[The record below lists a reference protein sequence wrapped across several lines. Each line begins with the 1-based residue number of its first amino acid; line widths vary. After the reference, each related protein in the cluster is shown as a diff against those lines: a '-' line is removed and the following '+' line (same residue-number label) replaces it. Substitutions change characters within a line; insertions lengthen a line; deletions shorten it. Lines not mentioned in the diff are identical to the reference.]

1 MKEENMFEESFTF
14 DDILIKPAHT
24 SWVTSR
30 SKVDISTNVGGVELK
45 LPLISSSMSLFDT
58 VSPYQAEPYVLF
70 ALKLAEAGGMHIFS
84 RALSFE
90 DRIFAVNVLK
100 ESNLN
105 VGMAVGIDEFKVHQ
119 EMLESLNVVI
129 SIDIANGAIL
139 DAITWKG
146 EKPLIVGNFANPE
159 ISETSRFNGNVIL
172 KLGVGNGSA
181 CSTRIATGVGYPQ
194 AGLIYEAARN
204 SNYPIISD
212 GGIGS
217 VADFSKAIALGADV
231 VMTGRMLG
239 HAKETPWD
247 VVRLNEKEYK
257 PYRGMASREEKR
269 SKKFVEGASG
279 YIPYTGKTIQE
290 IIYDMSD
297 GLRSAMSYCD
307 SFDLNEFRRKARFVK
322 SPSHGNESSVR
333 LVTL

>member
-1 MKEENMFEESFTF
+1 MFEESFTF

-30 SKVDISTNVGGVELK
+30 SKVDTSTSIGGVELK

-58 VSPYQAEPYVLF
+58 VSPYQADPYILF
-70 ALKLAEAGGMHIFS
+70 AIKLAEAGGMHIFS

-90 DRIFAVNVLK
+90 DRIYAVNVLK
-100 ESNLN
+100 EANLN
-105 VGMAVGIDEFKVHQ
+105 VGMAVGIDEFNDNISL
-119 EMLESLNVVI
+119 LENLGVVV
-129 SIDIANGAIL
+129 SIDIANGAIIDEIL
-139 DAITWKG
+139 WWGD
-146 EKPLIVGNFANPE
+146 KPLIVGNFANPE
-159 ISETSRFNGNVIL
+159 ISTTNRFQGNVVL

-194 AGLIYEAARN
+194 AGLVYEAARN
-204 SNYPIISD
+204 SNYSLISD

-239 HAKETPWD
+239 HAKETPWS

-279 YIPYTGKTIQE
+279 YIPYVGKTIQE
-290 IIYDMSD
+290 IIYDLSD

-307 SFDLNEFRRKARFVK
+307 SFDVKEFQRKARFVK
-322 SPSHGNESSVR
+322 SPSHGNESAVR
-333 LVTL
+333 LITL